1 MSLKTRKSV
10 AKRFKVTGTGRVKR
24 RSAGMRHLLS
34 SKSSKRRRKLGKGAM
49 LDKTDMQ
56 RVLQNLPFSH

>member
-1 MSLKTRKSV
+1 V

>member
-1 MSLKTRKSV
+1 MSVKTRKAV
-10 AKRFKVTGTGRVKR
+10 AKRFKVTATGRVKR

-34 SKSSKRRRKLGKGAM
+34 AKSSKRRRKLGMGAM
-49 LDKTDMQ
+49 VHKSDEQ